1 MGFLD
6 YVGCDPEG
14 GKEAING
21 RRGFLMKVLD
31 LFSGIGG
38 FSLGLERAGMETVA
52 FCEIDPYCRKILEK
66 HWPTV
71 PIHSNV
77 KNLNGEKYEG
87 EVDLICGGFPCQ
99 PFSQAGKQ
107 GGTEDDRY
115 LWPEMLRLIRE
126 IRPSWMLGENV
137 TGIINMELD
146 KIISSLEE
154 ENYKVGTYII
164 PACGVDAPHK
174 RNRVWIVA
182 HTNSPRQFASQR
194 EGSPRDYIRRG
205 REAMADSLAS
215 GSQGRLLGRQD
226 KGRQSQHGYFGC
238 NSSIHRQPCPSSWTT
253 EPGIRRV
260 VNGIPNRVDRIK
272 GLGNAVVPQIV
283 EVFGNMIMEAC

>member
-1 MGFLD
+1 
-6 YVGCDPEG
+6 
-14 GKEAING
+14 
-21 RRGFLMKVLD
+21 MKVLD

-126 IRPSWMLGENV
+126 IRPSWILGENV
-137 TGIINMELD
+137 IGIINMELD

-182 HTNSPRQFASQR
+182 HTNNSRQSASQR

-205 REAMADSLAS
+205 REAMADSL
-215 GSQGRLLGRQD
+215 
-226 KGRQSQHGYFGC
+226 
-238 NSSIHRQPCPSSWTT
+238 HRQPCPSSWTT

-283 EVFGNMIMEAC
+283 EVFGNMIMEAR